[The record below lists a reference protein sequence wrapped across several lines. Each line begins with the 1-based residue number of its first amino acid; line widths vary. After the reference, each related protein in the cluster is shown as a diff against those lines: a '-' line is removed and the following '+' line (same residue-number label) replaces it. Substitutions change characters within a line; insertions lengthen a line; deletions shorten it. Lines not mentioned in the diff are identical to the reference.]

1 MTEFFKLQI
10 KLDQAFHKVL
20 NEIGIETGGYYFRVD
35 EGSIECMLLKEGSQ
49 EEIEFGGSVYINARR
64 NWDTEKSSVKIN
76 KGSMGQFDLSCRASV
91 KSTLLMA
98 DFIKNFKALE
108 KWSCIFCNKV
118 ESFNNLKN

>member
-1 MTEFFKLQI
+1 MTEFFKLQN
-10 KLDQAFHKVL
+10 KLNQAFHKVL
-20 NEIGIETGGYYFRVD
+20 NEIGIET
-35 EGSIECMLLKEGSQ
+35 EG
-49 EEIEFGGSVYINARR
+49 FFF
-64 NWDTEKSSVKIN
+64 KIN
-76 KGSMGQFDLSCRASV
+76 KGSMGQFDISCRASV